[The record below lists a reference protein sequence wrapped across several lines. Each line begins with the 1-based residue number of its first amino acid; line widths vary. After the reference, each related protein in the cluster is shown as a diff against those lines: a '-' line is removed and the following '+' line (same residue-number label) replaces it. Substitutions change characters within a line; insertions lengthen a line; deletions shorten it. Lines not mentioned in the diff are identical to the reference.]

1 MANLNKVFLIGN
13 LTRDPELRY
22 LPDGRP
28 LCNFGIAINRTYITA
43 SREKKEEV
51 CFLRIVVWGKQAES
65 CSQFLNKGRPVFVE
79 GRLQSRS
86 WETQSGEKRS
96 ALDVIAER
104 VQFLGGRPGGAAA
117 PKTDE
122 EVEKKNETV
131 IDLGS
136 KNDEVPF

>member
-28 LCNFGIAINRTYITA
+28 VCNFGIAVNRTYIT
-43 SREKKEEV
+43 SNKEKKEEV

-65 CSQFLNKGRPVFVE
+65 CSQYLNKGRSVFID

-86 WETQSGEKRS
+86 WETPSGEKRS
-96 ALDVIAER
+96 ALDIIAER
-104 VQFLGGRPGGAAA
+104 VQFLGGRPPA
-117 PKTDE
+117 PKTE
-122 EVEKKNETV
+122 EIVEEKSEGTIELDEKK
-131 IDLGS
+131 
-136 KNDEVPF
+136 DEVPF

>member
-28 LCNFGIAINRTYITA
+28 VCNLGLAVNRTYITA
-43 SREKKEEV
+43 NKEKKEEA

-65 CSQFLNKGRPVFVE
+65 CSQYLNKGRPVFIE

-86 WETQSGEKRS
+86 WETPAGEKRS
-96 ALDVIAER
+96 ALDVVAER
-104 VQFLGGRPGGAAA
+104 VQFLGGRGFVP
-117 PKTDE
+117 
-122 EVEKKNETV
+122 KNEAAQEEKNEATV
-131 IDLGS
+131 NFDDKS
-136 KNDEVPF
+136 DEVPF

>member
-28 LCNFGIAINRTYITA
+28 VCNFGMAVNRTFIT
-43 SREKKEEV
+43 SNKEKKEEV

-65 CSQFLNKGRPVFVE
+65 CSQYLNKGRPVFIE

-86 WETQSGEKRS
+86 WETPAGEKRN

-104 VQFLGGRPGGAAA
+104 VQFLGNRGQTK
-117 PKTDE
+117 KTEETVDE
-122 EVEKKNETV
+122 KNETN
-131 IDLGS
+131 IDFNE
-136 KNDEVPF
+136 KKDEVPF